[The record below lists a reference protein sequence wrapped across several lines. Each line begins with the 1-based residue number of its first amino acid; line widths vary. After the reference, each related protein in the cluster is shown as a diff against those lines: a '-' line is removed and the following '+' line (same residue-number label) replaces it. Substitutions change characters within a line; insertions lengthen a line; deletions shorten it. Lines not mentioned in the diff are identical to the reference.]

1 MNVSIVNKKESSFSY
16 INKLKLF
23 LKRITVFGSLILV
36 TRIILRNLSSFI
48 NGKPVFLLQ
57 TGKLKMISVLVFIF
71 IVSTFPQS
79 ASFSTGKI
87 GVDVNDIGRLRIHV
101 PELNNY
107 RQIDR
112 ISVILAIDSGSVFNY
127 MNNAESYNYSVP
139 YVSST
144 STYSDME
151 MIITYQMEKDFFPYF
166 LVTLN
171 VYGWKNASFLI
182 LKISVQNLL
191 NRDIVANLGVEIIP
205 QIDSEFGYERVK
217 ITETSKMI
225 MIYKQT
231 FLGLKY
237 CNSKELLFANVFE
250 WDYDYFKNDSVI
262 YKGMTNK
269 IIDTLYTASEKGSV
283 ITGCIRPISI
293 PKGDSIATSLFILAG
308 KYQYELENALRMAE
322 KNYKI
327 LTSVKDEHVLPEEI
341 YLKQNYPNP
350 FNPVTKIEFSIPV
363 ETLRSTKGGTSFQ
376 NVILKVYDVLGRE
389 AATLVNEEKPPGNY
403 EVEFNGENLPTG
415 IYFYKLTS
423 GEKSITR
430 KMLLVR

>member
-1 MNVSIVNKKESSFSY
+1 
-16 INKLKLF
+16 
-23 LKRITVFGSLILV
+23 
-36 TRIILRNLSSFI
+36 
-48 NGKPVFLLQ
+48 
-57 TGKLKMISVLVFIF
+57 
-71 IVSTFPQS
+71 
-79 ASFSTGKI
+79 
-87 GVDVNDIGRLRIHV
+87 
-101 PELNNY
+101 
-107 RQIDR
+107 
-112 ISVILAIDSGSVFNY
+112 
-127 MNNAESYNYSVP
+127 
-139 YVSST
+139 
-144 STYSDME
+144 ME
-151 MIITYQMEKDFFPYF
+151 MIITYQLEKDFFPYF

-191 NRDIVANLGVEIIP
+191 NRDVVANLGVEVIP

-269 IIDTLYTASEKGSV
+269 IIDTSYTASEKGSV

-350 FNPVTKIEFSIPV
+350 FNPVTKIKFSIPV